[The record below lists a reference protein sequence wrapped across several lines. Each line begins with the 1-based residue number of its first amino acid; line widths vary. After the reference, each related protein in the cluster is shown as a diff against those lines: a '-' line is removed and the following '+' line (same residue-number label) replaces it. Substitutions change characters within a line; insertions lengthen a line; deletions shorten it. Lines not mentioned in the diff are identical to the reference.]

1 MSERRI
7 RMSVVTPR
15 GTLFEGL
22 VEYLT
27 LPSVEGIYGVLPG
40 HAPMVVALRPGVVHY
55 GMAGRHGIAVG
66 SGLCEILQDR
76 ATVLA
81 EGAYLPGQ
89 LDVAALREQH
99 AALAARIETGG
110 SPEEIAQARQQLQR
124 VLALLELDKEA
135 PEGRRSSPL

>member
-7 RMSVVTPR
+7 RMSVVTPK
-15 GTLFEGL
+15 GTLFDGA

-76 ATVLA
+76 ATLLV
-81 EGAYLPGQ
+81 EEAYLPGQ
-89 LDVAALREQH
+89 LDIAALHEQR
-99 AALAARIETGG
+99 AALAAQIEAGG
-110 SPEEIAQARQQLQR
+110 TPEEIAQARQKLRQ
-124 VLALLELDKEA
+124 VLALLELGEEA
-135 PEGRRSSPL
+135 AEARRRPGV